1 MSKIATGF
9 LGSYEDEI
17 PVHADGKED
26 NLVGVRYGKV
36 TDDYSKW
43 IVFKRDDIYAFQNVA
58 TDKFMYVDE
67 KEMKLS
73 VAEEVDAEK
82 DERAQFRVHE
92 VVEGA
97 WVIQAVCNDRFLS
110 LDLEGDK
117 LLNTREEVSKIED
130 LDVKDLKFAFKWV
143 DAKEEE
149 GEE

>member
-130 LDVKDLKFAFKWV
+130 LDVKDLKFAFKW
-143 DAKEEE
+143 
-149 GEE
+149 